1 MVGYFYTP
9 PPFTPQPL
17 NLYLNRIYNSLKF
30 TVYHSQTPFQMEC
43 ENEAS
48 VLFQT
53 WYFVLVLGWEK
64 EELQQWA
71 LCDNFG
77 IKRKSILGGSGSMPP
92 PPP

>member
-1 MVGYFYTP
+1 
-9 PPFTPQPL
+9 
-17 NLYLNRIYNSLKF
+17 
-30 TVYHSQTPFQMEC
+30 MEC

-92 PPP
+92 PLPNASVEPLRSVLKPFLCHCHICQEHSSPYL